1 MYGLIGSATTDLGR
15 TSSLS
20 SHTAGKNPGSAANIF
35 ASSLSSDSSEESY
48 KCLPNIHRNPQKKSF
63 TRACKGYKDLVKFIS
78 HRVVHRFGECASG
91 CYGCGCLRSHCA
103 CMLSKG
109 FIDAHPL
116 LQLTSGKVGI

>member
-91 CYGCGCLRSHCA
+91 CYHYLVVVASEVIVHA
-103 CMLSKG
+103 CYQKDSLMLILFFS
-109 FIDAHPL
+109 
-116 LQLTSGKVGI
+116 